1 MVMAASTHPT
11 QITPASNF
19 WAVKAWTPSFRHHS
33 LRATPAAS
41 RASSRGTPGC
51 CSASRLPWLA
61 RAMHVSK
68 VSRATPIVMGT
79 DKTGVIENAM
89 LHTTSENRSSGSAAL
104 NAHARAALDSGI
116 GTDLGAIALQLQRG
130 NDLETDPMA
139 RTGGTPEARS
149 GERPTYACAQVK
161 GGWLG
166 LVEDRGEPGRSRVE
180 HNHQLRPSELAPRGG
195 RDRPQFCA
203 GLDRARA
210 AQTPQ
215 RRAVNSRMD
224 PDHGDR
230 AGAPGAR
237 LSGKKLAPARSSACR
252 QLSISAG
259 SHANTR

>member
-1 MVMAASTHPT
+1 
-11 QITPASNF
+11 
-19 WAVKAWTPSFRHHS
+19 
-33 LRATPAAS
+33 
-41 RASSRGTPGC
+41 
-51 CSASRLPWLA
+51 
-61 RAMHVSK
+61 MHVSK

-166 LVEDRGEPGRSRVE
+166 LVD
-180 HNHQLRPSELAPRGG
+180 A
-195 RDRPQFCA
+195 
-203 GLDRARA
+203 A
-210 AQTPQ
+210 AQTRTG
-215 RRAVNSRMD
+215 RRDSDTAY
-224 PDHGDR
+224 
-230 AGAPGAR
+230 
-237 LSGKKLAPARSSACR
+237 SS
-252 QLSISAG
+252 LLLTG
-259 SHANTR
+259 SVDIF